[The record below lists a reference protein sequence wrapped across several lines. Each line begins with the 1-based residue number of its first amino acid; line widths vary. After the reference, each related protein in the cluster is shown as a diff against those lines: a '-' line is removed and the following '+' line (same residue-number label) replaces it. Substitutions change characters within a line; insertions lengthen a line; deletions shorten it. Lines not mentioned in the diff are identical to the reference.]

1 MSSVDKAAIGWSIG
15 IAAVAVAIAFAGTSN
30 QLPSIDAPIAMPTT
44 SSTPSTSTVTTDPFA
59 DDAAQVREQS
69 DAAVP
74 EEAADDAMPEE
85 AADTAVPEEATDDA
99 MPEEAADDAMPE
111 EATDDAMPEEV
122 ESEIIEEVPAGPLV
136 WDVIT
141 PEGTSVPGCE
151 LDDTCFQPSYLTILV
166 GDTVNWVNNDVAAH
180 TVTSGSPQDGP
191 SGVFD
196 SSLVM
201 GGTVFPHTFEE
212 PGTYPYFCL
221 VHPWMVGSVIVE

>member
-30 QLPSIDAPIAMPTT
+30 QLPSIDAPVAMPTT
-44 SSTPSTSTVTTDPFA
+44 SSTPSTSTATNDPFA

-69 DAAVP
+69 DT
-74 EEAADDAMPEE
+74 MPEE
-85 AADTAVPEEATDDA
+85 AADAAVPEEV
-99 MPEEAADDAMPE
+99 ADD
-111 EATDDAMPEEV
+111 TMPEEV
-122 ESEIIEEVPAGPLV
+122 ESEIIEEVPVGPLA

-166 GDTVNWVNNDVAAH
+166 GDTVNWVNDDVAAH

-201 GGTVFPHTFEE
+201 GGTVFSHTFEE

-221 VHPWMVGSVIVE
+221 VHPWMIGSVIVE

>member
-30 QLPSIDAPIAMPTT
+30 QLPSIDAPVAMPTT
-44 SSTPSTSTVTTDPFA
+44 SSAPSTSTATNDPFA

-69 DAAVP
+69 DT
-74 EEAADDAMPEE
+74 MPEE
-85 AADTAVPEEATDDA
+85 AADAAVPEEVADDT
-99 MPEEAADDAMPE
+99 MPEEI
-111 EATDDAMPEEV
+111 
-122 ESEIIEEVPAGPLV
+122 ESEIIEEVPVGPLA

-201 GGTVFPHTFEE
+201 GGTVFSHTFEE

-221 VHPWMVGSVIVE
+221 VHPWMIGSVIVE

>member
-44 SSTPSTSTVTTDPFA
+44 SSAPSTSTVTTDPFA

-69 DAAVP
+69 D
-74 EEAADDAMPEE
+74 
-85 AADTAVPEEATDDA
+85 T
-99 MPEEAADDAMPE
+99 MPEEAADDTMPE
-111 EATDDAMPEEV
+111 EAADDTMPEEAADDTMPEEAADDTMPEEV
-122 ESEIIEEVPAGPLV
+122 ESEIIEEVPVGPLT

-166 GDTVNWVNNDVAAH
+166 GDTVNWVNDDVAAH

-201 GGTVFPHTFEE
+201 GGTVFSHTFEE

-221 VHPWMVGSVIVE
+221 VHPWMIGSVIVE

>member
-44 SSTPSTSTVTTDPFA
+44 SSAPSTSTATNDPFA

-69 DAAVP
+69 DTMPEEAADAAVP
-74 EEAADDAMPEE
+74 EEAADDTMPEE
-85 AADTAVPEEATDDA
+85 I
-99 MPEEAADDAMPE
+99 
-111 EATDDAMPEEV
+111 
-122 ESEIIEEVPAGPLV
+122 ESEIIEEVPVGPLA

-201 GGTVFPHTFEE
+201 GGTVFSHTFEE

-221 VHPWMVGSVIVE
+221 VHPWMIGSVIVE

>member
-30 QLPSIDAPIAMPTT
+30 QLPSIDAPVAMPTT
-44 SSTPSTSTVTTDPFA
+44 SSAPSTSTTTTDPFA

-69 DAAVP
+69 DTAVP

-85 AADTAVPEEATDDA
+85 I
-99 MPEEAADDAMPE
+99 
-111 EATDDAMPEEV
+111 
-122 ESEIIEEVPAGPLV
+122 ESEIIEEVPVGPLA

-166 GDTVNWVNNDVAAH
+166 GDTVNWVNDDVAAH

-201 GGTVFPHTFEE
+201 GGTVFSHTFEE

-221 VHPWMVGSVIVE
+221 VHPWMIGSVIVE

>member
-74 EEAADDAMPEE
+74 EEAAMDTMPEE
-85 AADTAVPEEATDDA
+85 AAMYT
-99 MPEEAADDAMPE
+99 MPEEI
-111 EATDDAMPEEV
+111 
-122 ESEIIEEVPAGPLV
+122 ESEIIEEVPVGPLA
-136 WDVIT
+136 WGVIT

-166 GDTVNWVNNDVAAH
+166 GDTVNWVNDDVAAH

-201 GGTVFPHTFEE
+201 GGTVFSHTFEE

-221 VHPWMVGSVIVE
+221 VHPWMIGSVIVE

>member
-44 SSTPSTSTVTTDPFA
+44 SSAPSTSTATNDPFA

-69 DAAVP
+69 DTMPEEAADAAVPEEAADAAVP

-85 AADTAVPEEATDDA
+85 I
-99 MPEEAADDAMPE
+99 
-111 EATDDAMPEEV
+111 
-122 ESEIIEEVPAGPLV
+122 ESEIIEEVPVGPLA

-201 GGTVFPHTFEE
+201 GGTVFSHTFEE

-221 VHPWMVGSVIVE
+221 VHPWMIGSVIVE

>member
-30 QLPSIDAPIAMPTT
+30 QLPSIDAPVAMPTT
-44 SSTPSTSTVTTDPFA
+44 SSAPSTSTAATDPFA

-69 DAAVP
+69 D
-74 EEAADDAMPEE
+74 
-85 AADTAVPEEATDDA
+85 T
-99 MPEEAADDAMPE
+99 MPEEAADDTMPE
-111 EATDDAMPEEV
+111 EAADDTMLEEI
-122 ESEIIEEVPAGPLV
+122 ESEIIEEVPVGPLA

-141 PEGTSVPGCE
+141 PEGTSVPDCE

-201 GGTVFPHTFEE
+201 GGTVFSHTFEE

-221 VHPWMVGSVIVE
+221 VHPWMIGSVIVE

>member
-30 QLPSIDAPIAMPTT
+30 QLPSIDAPVAMPTT
-44 SSTPSTSTVTTDPFA
+44 SPTPSTSTAATDPFA

-69 DAAVP
+69 AATVP
-74 EEAADDAMPEE
+74 EE
-85 AADTAVPEEATDDA
+85 TTDDA
-99 MPEEAADDAMPE
+99 MSDET
-111 EATDDAMPEEV
+111 TDDAMSDETTDDAMSDEM
-122 ESEIIEEVPAGPLV
+122 ESEIIEEVPVGPV
-136 WDVIT
+136 AWDVIT

-166 GDTVNWVNNDVAAH
+166 GDTVDWVNDDVAAH

-201 GGTVFPHTFEE
+201 AGTVFSHTFEE

-221 VHPWMVGSVIVE
+221 VHPWMIGSVIVE